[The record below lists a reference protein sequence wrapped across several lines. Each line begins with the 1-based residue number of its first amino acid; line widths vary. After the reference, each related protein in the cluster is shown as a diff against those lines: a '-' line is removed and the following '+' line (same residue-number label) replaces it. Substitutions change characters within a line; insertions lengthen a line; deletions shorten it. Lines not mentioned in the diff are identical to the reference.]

1 MIDKLLI
8 DILKESRKD
17 DDIEPTER
25 SFIESILNNIY
36 HYIYKSGQPVHTIA
50 IGILRGNTFDMYY
63 KGRIQEKFAEVFGAM
78 SYETTIAGRACEKFK
93 TDLQP
98 YLNLFSKSEI
108 IKEYTLASKDLLSV
122 GLDEEAEALQKRAMM
137 TIDQGVGSLLLIP
150 LVFGKNILGI
160 FTISS
165 MNEFNPEEML
175 GNSIE
180 KVYLPLSYMLSLL
193 LYMEKLSYD
202 KADEMSRL
210 LISSIDGKDEFQTTH
225 SSDVRIMID
234 IFIDELSRDKA
245 LRNRLEGMGFK
256 LTVDKI
262 KQLRL
267 AALLHDM
274 GKIFVP
280 SEILRKGKL
289 DKNELL
295 IRKMHSY
302 YTYNILRNSRTL
314 GEIADISSK
323 HHARYFI
330 PLDLYEKHFIG
341 HPFDKVGQDTFNP
354 ESQIIALAD
363 TFNSIVRDRPDREGL
378 DFHDA
383 ITILERD
390 KHKFHSGLKDIFLT
404 IIKRVEKNLADN
416 SYSPEIAEKYRQ
428 SLWLKKEKKKT
439 DTKKGQWFDFN
450 IFLSKIKYNTLGI
463 VSIFK
468 GNDMK
473 SKLLQDINLN
483 DKPVYLTNIDDTHLI
498 LSIIEVPKEEGFIMI
513 FSILEY
519 LKKQGIRGKVA
530 FTFVSKNG
538 QIVKI
543 PDMLNLLLNGLN
555 EIKNEPVH
563 YYLHPEMLKIN

>member
-8 DILKESRKD
+8 DILGESRRD
-17 DDIEPTER
+17 NGIISTER
-25 SFIESILNNIY
+25 LFIESILNNIY
-36 HYIYKSGQPVHTIA
+36 QYIYKSGQPVHTVA

-63 KGRIQEKFAEVFGAM
+63 KGRIQGKFAEVFGAM
-78 SYETTIAGRACEKFK
+78 SYETTIAGRACEEFK
-93 TDLQP
+93 TNNLP

-108 IKEYTLASKDLLSV
+108 IKEYNRASKDLRSL
-122 GLDEEAEALQKRAMM
+122 GLDEEAEALQDRAMM
-137 TIDQGVGSLLLIP
+137 TIDQGVGSFLLIP

-165 MNEFNPEEML
+165 MNEFNSEEML
-175 GNSIE
+175 GNSV
-180 KVYLPLSYMLSLL
+180 KNVYLPLSYMLSLL

-245 LRNRLEGMGFK
+245 LRSRLEGMGVK

-262 KQLRL
+262 KKLRL

-274 GKIFVP
+274 GKIFIP

-302 YTYNILRNSRTL
+302 YTYNILRNSKTL

-330 PLDLYEKHFIG
+330 PVDLYEKHFIG
-341 HPFDKVGQDTFNP
+341 HPFDKVGQETFNP

-363 TFNSIVRDRPDREGL
+363 TFNSIVRARPDREGL

-383 ITILERD
+383 IEILERD
-390 KHKFHSGLKDIFLT
+390 NHKFHNGLKDIFLT
-404 IIKRVEKNLADN
+404 ILKRVEKNLSDKY
-416 SYSPEIAEKYRQ
+416 YSPEIAEKYRQ
-428 SLWLKKEKKKT
+428 SLWLKKEEKKAN
-439 DTKKGQWFDFN
+439 TKKGQWYDFDV
-450 IFLSKIKYNTLGI
+450 FLSKIKYNTLGV
-463 VSIFK
+463 VSICSGK
-468 GNDMK
+468 DMK
-473 SKLLQDINLN
+473 SKILKDLHFN
-483 DKPVYLTNIDDTHLI
+483 DKPVYLNNFDDTHLV
-498 LSIIEVPKEEGFIMI
+498 LSVIEVPKEEGFIMI

-519 LKKQGIRGKVA
+519 LKKHGIGGKVA

-538 QIVKI
+538 QLVKI
-543 PDMLNLLLNGLN
+543 PAMLDLLIAGLN

-563 YYLHPEMLKIN
+563 YYLHPEMLRIN